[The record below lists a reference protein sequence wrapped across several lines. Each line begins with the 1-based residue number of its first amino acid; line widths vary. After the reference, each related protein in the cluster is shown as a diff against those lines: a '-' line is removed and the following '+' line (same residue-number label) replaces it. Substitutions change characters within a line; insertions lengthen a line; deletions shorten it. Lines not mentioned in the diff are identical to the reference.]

1 MDAGMVVNVVV
12 YPVAPGSSPAV
23 LAEQFFHHCR
33 RIQIVWEGNRCSI
46 EYEGPT
52 GIVRNY
58 SVVLEF
64 ESDQFANANQIRR
77 WPREAGRF
85 FGHFL
90 NVSRMAIARFLR
102 SRHPPGHAI
111 GALAAWS
118 SKFPIVGTTPSTA
131 EVTSSCRD
139 FAPSRDDVG
148 EPEASCRPSPSI
160 SDLRRPWRSAR
171 TAKPH
176 PYGH

>member
-64 ESDQFANANQIRR
+64 ESVQFANANQSCDPIRR
-77 WPREAGRF
+77 WPREAGCF
-85 FGHFL
+85 FSHFL
-90 NVSRMAIARFLR
+90 QCFENGHSALSPIQTSARAR
-102 SRHPPGHAI
+102 NW
-111 GALAAWS
+111 ALW
-118 SKFPIVGTTPSTA
+118 
-131 EVTSSCRD
+131 
-139 FAPSRDDVG
+139 
-148 EPEASCRPSPSI
+148 RPSPPNSR
-160 SDLRRPWRSAR
+160 SSGRCHRRLKLLRLAEILR
-171 TAKPH
+171 H
-176 PYGH
+176 LEMML